1 MKGGEILDS
10 QLLIKKLNWFY
21 SLEVNQ
27 VDLYTMQSKHVSDI
41 YIRQVLRR
49 VAEIEADHVKNI
61 GDKIRQLGGKPTIIG
76 EKLAP
81 LTGKVAGFATGVA
94 GTISLLKADIALEE
108 RAMQEY
114 KGFILTTGPDQ
125 HLFEL
130 LWGNLIDEDLH
141 TAWFTNKLKE
151 IESRHEN

>member
-1 MKGGEILDS
+1 MNN
-10 QLLIKKLNWFY
+10 QQLIKKLNWFY

-27 VDLYTMQSKHVSDI
+27 VDLYTIQSKHTSDI
-41 YIRQVLRR
+41 YIKQVLRR

-61 GDKIRQLGGKPTIIG
+61 SDKIRELGGKPTIIG
-76 EKLAP
+76 ENLAT

-94 GTISLLKADIALEE
+94 GTIALLKADIDLEE
-108 RAMQEY
+108 KAMKDY
-114 KGFILTTGPDQ
+114 KDFILEAGPDE

-130 LWGNLIDEDLH
+130 LWSNLIDEDLH

-151 IESRHEN
+151 IESRHENS